1 MYSLSSFDSIRAVGI
16 RVPAVLSATFE
27 ASIVTGVRWTPR
39 PSLYQLGQGGQRQSV
54 SGIVTPPGCPQAAA
68 LWAISQVRAGK
79 SCKKPFVLLQAAI
92 QHQRHQDT
100 FYLPQELLPD
110 PFKETPQHDTGLTK
124 MSAGTYLRDVLRY
137 LLNFRVVCW
146 STLRL

>member
-1 MYSLSSFDSIRAVGI
+1 MD
-16 RVPAVLSATFE
+16 
-27 ASIVTGVRWTPR
+27 PR
-39 PSLYQLGQGGQRQSV
+39 DDPLPGQRGERQSV
-54 SGIVTPPGCPQAAA
+54 RGIVTPPGCPQAAA

-124 MSAGTYLRDVLRY
+124 MSAGTYLRDVLRN